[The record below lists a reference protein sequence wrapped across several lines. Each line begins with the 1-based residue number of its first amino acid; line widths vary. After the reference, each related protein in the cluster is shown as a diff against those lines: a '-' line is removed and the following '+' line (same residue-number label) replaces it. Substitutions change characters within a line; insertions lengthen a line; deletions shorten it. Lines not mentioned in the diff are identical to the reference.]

1 MAFYTD
7 GVVPWNSLDD
17 NTRAPLA
24 SELESGYPC
33 GEADQQLFNWT
44 AGWPIGNIWNMILQ
58 SGITPDP
65 DKLLDLARAVQAGKV
80 TYGAAAGTA
89 NALTLA
95 LSPTPA
101 SLTVGMV
108 VGVLIATENTGA
120 ATLNVNG
127 AGALPIR
134 TMGGNAIQRGDLLAG
149 AIVHLV
155 YTGTA
160 WLLGGI
166 AKSEVPQI
174 PTADIVL
181 YVRTDGND
189 NNDGG
194 ANTAARAFLTIQKAI
209 DTVTARYAT
218 SASFSVR
225 IVLGIAGTY
234 AAAKNDRYPGS
245 ITIEGGGGGSYFITG
260 GDVSI
265 GAPCSFASRT
275 GRVTLKGVNLI
286 NTAASGFAVSAA
298 SLGGYLFLDAVSI
311 TSSLNNASYVPIYIA
326 ERGVLSLST
335 SFVLNGGDGTTR
347 TMRTFI
353 QVGTG
358 GVFNGAP
365 AAMTAFIATTNF
377 IAGFVEAQ
385 MSGVAIFAGI
395 SLSPAGSFPGPR
407 YSVYANGVINT
418 YGGGANFFPGSSAGS
433 AATGGQYL

>member
-1 MAFYTD
+1 MRYYPPYGSVDPEASYVDKDVPGAVRGSAVPAKAVEIPQREIVGVIAGAGLVPAD
-7 GVVPWNSLDD
+7 GNQ
-17 NTRAPLA
+17 LA
-24 SELESGYPC
+24 
-33 GEADQQLFNWT
+33 T
-44 AGWPIGNIWNMILQ
+44 AIQ
-58 SGITPDP
+58 SGGLIY
-65 DKLLDLARAVQAGKV
+65 AVAG
-80 TYGAAAGTA
+80 GTA
-89 NALTLA
+89 NALTAALPLA
-95 LSPTPA
+95 PA
-101 SLTVGMV
+101 ALVPGLVINVM
-108 VGVLIATENTGA
+108 IAANNTGA
-120 ATLNVNG
+120 ATLSLNG
-127 AGALPIR
+127 LAPAPIR
-134 TMGGNAIQRGDLLAG
+134 TLAG
-149 AIVHLV
+149 AALQRDDMVGGAIMNFVWSG
-155 YTGTA
+155 TG
-160 WLLGGI
+160 WLLGGGL
-166 AKSEVPQI
+166 ARSEVPKI

-245 ITIEGGGGGSYFITG
+245 ITIEGGGGGSYFITS

-298 SLGGYLFLDAVSI
+298 ALGGYLFLDAISI
-311 TSSLNNASYVPIYIA
+311 TSPLSNSSYVPIYIA

-347 TMRTFI
+347 TMRTCV